1 MITEPKKWSWKMVAD
16 LFISCYIPIAYV
28 YIIIYIYTQTI
39 GVAKLDITNYRDL
52 PISVTTTD
60 LVPL

>member
-1 MITEPKKWSWKMVAD
+1 MVAD

-28 YIIIYIYTQTI
+28 YIYIYTQTI

-52 PISVTTTD
+52 PSSVTTTD